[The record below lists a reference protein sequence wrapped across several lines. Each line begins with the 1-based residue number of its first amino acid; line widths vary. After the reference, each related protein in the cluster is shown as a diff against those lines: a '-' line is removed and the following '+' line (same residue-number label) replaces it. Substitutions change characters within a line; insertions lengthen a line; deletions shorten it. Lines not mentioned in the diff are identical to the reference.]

1 MFKRILLLLLIFVSI
16 FSLWQFYQGDLLK
29 KQGDNLVKFG
39 KPAEAI
45 EFYKKAQTAFPFRED
60 IKEDIEGANLILQ
73 SSRDYGQISQIFAE
87 FQEPPPLSSLPS
99 IRLNPN
105 ELFVP
110 VLMYHQTRINP
121 SPNDPVLAA
130 LSVNPADL
138 EQQLIFFSTHNY
150 HTITLDQLFDGL
162 NGKTSLPENPVVL
175 TFDDGY
181 RNFYENAFPLLKKY
195 NMKAT
200 QFVITK
206 VVDLPAY
213 LTWGQILEMD
223 KSGLVEFGAHTRH
236 HPNLPDISK
245 ADIVDEIKGSKA
257 DLEQRLKKPVNWF
270 AYPYGSYSTF
280 IMQAVAD
287 AGFKG
292 AASTVYGTIQTK
304 DGLFL
309 FPRIMVDGRFT
320 LDNIARRIQK

>member
-1 MFKRILLLLLIFVSI
+1 
-16 FSLWQFYQGDLLK
+16 
-29 KQGDNLVKFG
+29 VKFG

-87 FQEPPPLSSLPS
+87 FQELPPISSLSS

-130 LSVNPADL
+130 LSVSPADL
-138 EQQLIFFSTHNY
+138 EQQLIFFTTHNY
-150 HTITLDQLFDGL
+150 HTITLDQLFGGL
-162 NGKTSLPENPVVL
+162 SGKTSLPENPIVL

-213 LTWGQILEMD
+213 LTWAQILEMD
-223 KSGLVEFGAHTRH
+223 KSGLVEIGAHTRH
-236 HPNLPDISK
+236 HPNLPDISN
-245 ADIVDEIKGSKA
+245 ADVVNEIKGSKA

-280 IMQAVAD
+280 ITQTVRD

-304 DGLFL
+304 DSLFL